1 MEIAIDT
8 GNKQV
13 KTDHSVSISGVV
25 SQTTIPATARP
36 EDYIRYRGRYYA
48 LTNKR
53 QEYLRDQ
60 SETER
65 YFVLAMMGI
74 AKRTGLYGKP

>member
-13 KTDHSVSISGVV
+13 KTDHSISISGVV
-25 SQTTIPATARP
+25 PQNTIPATARP
-36 EDYIRYRGRYYA
+36 EDYIRYRGRYYT

-53 QEYLRDQ
+53 
-60 SETER
+60 
-65 YFVLAMMGI
+65 
-74 AKRTGLYGKP
+74 

>member
-13 KTDHSVSISGVV
+13 KTDHSISISGVV
-25 SQTTIPATARP
+25 PQNTIPATARP
-36 EDYIRYRGRYYA
+36 EDYIRYRGRYYT

-53 QEYLRDQ
+53 QEYLRDG
-60 SETER
+60 TLLR
-65 YFVLAMMGI
+65 FGDDGDR
-74 AKRTGLYGKP
+74 KRAGL

>member
-53 QEYLRDQ
+53 
-60 SETER
+60 
-65 YFVLAMMGI
+65 
-74 AKRTGLYGKP
+74 